1 MSKDVCVVGLG
12 YIGLPTSALLA
23 NNGYQVFGV
32 DISPEVVNI
41 INQGNI
47 HIVEPDLEEQVALA
61 IQSSKLKA
69 YLEPQIADIY
79 MICVPT
85 PFHEKKHLEQQDCPI
100 PNLDFVVSAVE
111 SIVPLIKPGDMII
124 LESTS
129 PVGTTEMI
137 GEMIS
142 RHNIDIKDISIGYC
156 PERVLPGKIMLEL
169 LSNDRIIGGLDEQ
182 STSQIANFYKTFI
195 QGRVLETNA
204 RTAEMCKLAE
214 NSYRDINIAYANE
227 LSMLSDNNGVDVW
240 DLIKLANHH
249 PRVNILQPGAGV
261 GGHCIAVDPWFLVS
275 SDPTNAKLIQC
286 ARQINDFKPHWVVQ
300 KILLAVAEASK
311 LGKRKMRVACL
322 GLSFKPDI
330 DDLRGSPAITIAK
343 NLQEAGVEV
352 IAVEPNISASKEFDL
367 QSLEQALVNADLFVL
382 LVAHRE
388 FTSSLIKSKLQ
399 QVPTLDFCG
408 ILDS

>member
-1 MSKDVCVVGLG
+1 
-12 YIGLPTSALLA
+12 
-23 NNGYQVFGV
+23 
-32 DISPEVVNI
+32 
-41 INQGNI
+41 
-47 HIVEPDLEEQVALA
+47 
-61 IQSSKLKA
+61 
-69 YLEPQIADIY
+69 

-85 PFHEKKHLEQQDCPI
+85 PFHETKNLEQQGCPV
-100 PNLDFVVSAVE
+100 PNLEFVFSAVE
-111 SIVPLIKPGDMII
+111 SIVPLIKPGDIVI

-137 GEMIS
+137 GEIIL
-142 RHNIDIKDISIGYC
+142 RHNIDTNEISIGYC

-182 STSQIANFYKTFI
+182 STLKISNFYKTFI
-195 QGRVLETNA
+195 QGRALETNA

-240 DLIKLANHH
+240 DLINLANHH

-300 KILLAVAEASK
+300 KILLAAAEASK
-311 LGKRKMRVACL
+311 LGEKKMKVACL

-330 DDLRGSPAITIAK
+330 DDLRGSPAISIAK

-352 IAVEPNISASKEFDL
+352 IAVEPNISASKDFDL
-367 QSLEQALVNADLFVL
+367 QSLEEALVNADLFVL

-388 FTSSLIKSKLQ
+388 FTSSLVKSKLQ
-399 QVPTLDFCG
+399 QVRTLDFCG
-408 ILDS
+408 ILDN